1 MIFGIGTDIVHV
13 ERMRKNLDKHGDN
26 FAQRILTK
34 AEFIEF
40 ENKKDK
46 AAFIAKRF
54 AAKEA
59 AVKAMGTG
67 FSQGLSLHHI
77 GVEHDNAGKPILA
90 FLDVAESFLQEK
102 KIKQAHLSLADERDY
117 AVSFV
122 TALVRVN
129 SALLTPAQ
137 R

>member
-13 ERMRKNLDKHGDN
+13 ERMRKNLEKHGDN

-34 AEFIEF
+34 AEFVEF

-77 GVEHDNAGKPILA
+77 GVTHDEAGKPILE
-90 FLDVAESFLQEK
+90 FLETAEIFLQK
-102 KIKQAHLSLADERDY
+102 NKIKQSHLSLADERDY
-117 AVSFV
+117 AVAFV
-122 TALVRVN
+122 TL
-129 SALLTPAQ
+129 SL
-137 R
+137 